1 MPNPSMAHE
10 SPHFVE
16 RKSDRQS
23 DRSLG
28 ALDSVEPRQINT
40 EHFLIEEQDG
50 ALCLVLRAG
59 RDLPRDSQIRQ
70 EGLHIA
76 RAKRRRMELV
86 VEIDKPLNPV
96 DIGFL
101 RADAV
106 MLEANAIAY
115 ARE

>member
-1 MPNPSMAHE
+1 MAHE
-10 SPHFVE
+10 SLHFVE
-16 RKSDRQS
+16 RKYDRQS

-28 ALDSVEPRQINT
+28 TLDSVEPWQINT

-50 ALCLVLRAG
+50 ALCLVLRICRHPSG
-59 RDLPRDSQIRQ
+59 H
-70 EGLHIA
+70 GLHVA
-76 RAKRRRMELV
+76 RAKSRRMELV
-86 VEIDKPLNPV
+86 VEIDNPLNPV

-106 MLEANAIAY
+106 MLEANAIPY